1 MGRRRQNKDFNDQKF
16 HLTIHDAL
24 DEKET
29 DNYLVNFFFLKNQI
43 IILDHHQ
50 LIVIEVLY
58 LDQIMFIN
66 VIIQIDIILI
76 SIQVCSSILIIII
89 IIE

>member
-29 DNYLVNFFFLKNQI
+29 DNYLVNFFF
-43 IILDHHQ
+43 
-50 LIVIEVLY
+50 
-58 LDQIMFIN
+58 
-66 VIIQIDIILI
+66 
-76 SIQVCSSILIIII
+76 
-89 IIE
+89 